1 MNQLIGQKK
10 INKKTYFRLRWF
22 DLVCCGKIVVNE
34 RAEREN
40 KFGSF
45 CIYLGRDRNDQFQ
58 QFHLCFY
65 IVTRYYQINLN
76 YMYIHICQ
84 VGDHSRDKEASDWS
98 EIPRAQPPSQKIFL
112 KRIIFRP
119 GHCLHNNIPAGLY
132 TKYFISTRC
141 FVPIWTQHSSLGSP
155 LTQFTQLQ

>member
-76 YMYIHICQ
+76 YMYIHENYDIALAMSSSHADP
-84 VGDHSRDKEASDWS
+84 V
-98 EIPRAQPPSQKIFL
+98 L
-112 KRIIFRP
+112 
-119 GHCLHNNIPAGLY
+119 GHCPGWGYLNI
-132 TKYFISTRC
+132 
-141 FVPIWTQHSSLGSP
+141 
-155 LTQFTQLQ
+155 